1 MKRSKVKESSEA
13 LRKCLEKGKMFFLN
27 ITLRRSL
34 LIRNLSTELSLQT
47 ENHMIETIISIA
59 IIFKCK
65 IWAVLKLVRLPNIAD
80 ARVRPSEDLGPI
92 LNQNGR
98 RREWIYTSLLYN
110 KTDKV
115 SLANDRF

>member
-1 MKRSKVKESSEA
+1 MKRPKVKESSEA

-59 IIFKCK
+59 NIFKCK
-65 IWAVLKLVRLPNIAD
+65 IWAVLKLVRLPYIC
-80 ARVRPSEDLGPI
+80 
-92 LNQNGR
+92 GR
-98 RREWIYTSLLYN
+98 KSQ
-110 KTDKV
+110 
-115 SLANDRF
+115 A